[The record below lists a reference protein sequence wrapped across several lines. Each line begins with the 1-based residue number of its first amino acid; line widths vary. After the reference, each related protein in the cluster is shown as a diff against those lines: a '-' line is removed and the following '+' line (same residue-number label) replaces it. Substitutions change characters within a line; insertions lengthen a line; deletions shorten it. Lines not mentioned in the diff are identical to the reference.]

1 MRRNKGLLNQ
11 VECFVGLADKGSRK
25 PEYWLA
31 IATYD
36 FSECRLSA
44 GYTERSQF
52 AVGQGR
58 PIEAHP
64 WSSVSAFTTAAS
76 NWGV

>member
-1 MRRNKGLLNQ
+1 MRRDKRLLNQ
-11 VECFVGLADKGSRK
+11 IERFVGLADKGARE
-25 PEYWLA
+25 PEYRLT
-31 IATYD
+31 IATHD
-36 FSECRLSA
+36 FGECRLSA
-44 GYTERSQF
+44 SDAERRQF
-52 AVGQGR
+52 AVGQGG